1 MQGVIVFLIVAAA
14 AGYAAWQ
21 LMPQSMRRWLI
32 RPLMVIAPS
41 QRARLARLEAEAQ
54 NSGCSSCKGC
64 AADGK
69 GPASLGGSK
78 IEVHRRAGVE

>member
-1 MQGVIVFLIVAAA
+1 MQGLIVSLIVAAA

-64 AADGK
+64 AADGQAF
-69 GPASLGGSK
+69 ASLGQAK
-78 IEVHRRAGVE
+78 IEVHRRGK